1 MRRSAELASQMMLRI
16 WYIFW
21 YQIEDNG
28 LLDKYFDRVEGSELY
43 LKARKNRMLEEI
55 VPPSPPNTRLLRNAH
70 RSPL

>member
-16 WYIFW
+16 WCIFW
-21 YQIEDNG
+21 YQLEDNG

-55 VPPSPPNTRLLRNAH
+55 VPPSPPNMRM
-70 RSPL
+70 